1 MESGGLEAWL
11 KKEGDELAPGDVLA
25 HVTTDKATVDFEC
38 QDDGYLAKI
47 LLPEGSENVT
57 VGTPVAIVVENE
69 EDIAAFKDINVD
81 EFVKSAGEGSSA
93 SAPLARDNGLD
104 IAQLK
109 GKGSGPHGRIVAAD
123 VEEYLKSGAPKQAEA
138 QGAAA
143 TGEQRTAAAPAG
155 APAAGDYEDIPVSSM
170 RRTIANRLTDSKRAV
185 PHYYLTSEITI
196 DALLKLRKQ
205 DAKLSLNDFIVKAAA
220 IAMKSVP
227 EVNSSWQND
236 FIRRYKNVDIN
247 VAVAVPD

>member
-93 SAPLARDNGLD
+93 SAP
-104 IAQLK
+104 
-109 GKGSGPHGRIVAAD
+109 
-123 VEEYLKSGAPKQAEA
+123 APSPEPSP
-138 QGAAA
+138 
-143 TGEQRTAAAPAG
+143 APAPAPTPAPSPAPAPASSSSP
-155 APAAGDYEDIPVSSM
+155 APAAASGDRVFASPYARLVS
-170 RRTIANRLTDSKRAV
+170 AAV
-185 PHYYLTSEITI
+185 S
-196 DALLKLRKQ
+196 LR
-205 DAKLSLNDFIVKAAA
+205 V
-220 IAMKSVP
+220 
-227 EVNSSWQND
+227 
-236 FIRRYKNVDIN
+236 
-247 VAVAVPD
+247 